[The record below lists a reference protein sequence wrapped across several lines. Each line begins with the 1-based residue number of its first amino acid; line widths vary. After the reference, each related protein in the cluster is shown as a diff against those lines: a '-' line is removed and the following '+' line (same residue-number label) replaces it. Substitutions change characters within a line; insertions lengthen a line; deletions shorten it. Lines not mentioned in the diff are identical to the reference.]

1 MPLRLIFLG
10 SDPIALPLL
19 NWLAGEGR
27 AMAKIVAV
35 FTQPDRAVGRGQKIQ
50 PNAIKTWALDHGL
63 PVHQPERLTA
73 DVQAQLAAFT
83 PDVLLVMAYGH
94 ILREDFIATARHGTF
109 NLHASLLPKYR
120 GASPIQTAVACGEP
134 ETGVSLMRIVRELD
148 AGPVADRERIAIA
161 PHDTALDVEAKLAA
175 ASVPLLARALP
186 RLAAGTLA
194 FAEQD
199 HAAATFCRR
208 LTKDD
213 GALDFSAPAALL
225 AARINGL
232 FPWPAC
238 ATEVAAQPIKLG
250 LADAVAQVAD
260 LPGLAGQS
268 DGVRWS
274 GLSSRRFERVAHST
288 SSGPRA
294 GRGGDN
300 ALHLG
305 DPVSNNSG
313 SGSQSVDPP
322 APGTVLGS
330 DGEGLLVATGAGVLR
345 VLRLQR
351 PGGKMLPA
359 AEFLRGFPIATG
371 TVLPSRPLPTL
382 VAKEPFP
389 HR

>member
-1 MPLRLIFLG
+1 MSLRLVFLG

-19 NWLAGEGR
+19 NWLAGEGKTL
-27 AMAKIVAV
+27 AKIVAV

-73 DVQAQLAAFT
+73 EVRAQLAAYS
-83 PDVLLVMAYGH
+83 PDVSLVMAYGH

-109 NLHASLLPKYR
+109 NLHTSLLPKYR
-120 GASPIQTAVACGEP
+120 GASPIQTAVACGDC
-134 ETGVSLMRIVRELD
+134 ETGVSFMRIVRELD
-148 AGPVADRERIAIA
+148 AGPVADCERVAIA

-175 ASVPLLARALP
+175 GSVTLLARALP

-199 HAAATFCRR
+199 HMAATFCRR

-213 GALDFSAPAALL
+213 GALDFSAPAAVL

-238 ATEVAAQPIKLG
+238 ATEVAGQPVKLG
-250 LADAVAQVAD
+250 LADTVSEVVDIVAPVVD
-260 LPGLAGQS
+260 R
-268 DGVRWS
+268 DS
-274 GLSSRRFERVAHST
+274 GNPASPLNRPS
-288 SSGPRA
+288 
-294 GRGGDN
+294 
-300 ALHLG
+300 
-305 DPVSNNSG
+305 
-313 SGSQSVDPP
+313 
-322 APGTVLGS
+322 APGTVLGA
-330 DGEGLLVATGAGVLR
+330 DGEGLLVATGVGVLR

-351 PGGKMLPA
+351 SGGKMLPA
-359 AEFLRGFPIATG
+359 VEFLRGFPIAAG
-371 TVLPSRPLPTL
+371 TVLPSRPLPAL
-382 VAKEPFP
+382 VAQESFR